1 MAITLFISDLHLS
14 DSTTAT
20 ESALIAL
27 LEDYSELDALY
38 ILGDFFEYWV
48 GDDDDSAQ
56 IRRVCQTL
64 AARAE
69 RGTDIYL
76 MRGNRDFALGEAFAQ
91 CAKATLLADD
101 EYVIDLYGTP
111 TALLHGDTLCT
122 DDHDYQAIRA
132 VIRDPAWL
140 SDMLVK
146 PLEERRAF
154 AQAMRQASKAKAEND
169 PDNIVDVNDNAVEE
183 TFQRLGVTQLIHGHT
198 HRPQMHR
205 HQGGQ
210 RWVLGD
216 WTPEHGAVIGVA
228 TPETFRLQT
237 LSLA

>member
-64 AARAE
+64 TVQAE

-91 CAKATLLADD
+91 RAKATYWPMMSTSSTSM
-101 EYVIDLYGTP
+101 EPQPPYSTV
-111 TALLHGDTLCT
+111 TL
-122 DDHDYQAIRA
+122 
-132 VIRDPAWL
+132 V
-140 SDMLVK
+140 
-146 PLEERRAF
+146 
-154 AQAMRQASKAKAEND
+154 
-169 PDNIVDVNDNAVEE
+169 
-183 TFQRLGVTQLIHGHT
+183 
-198 HRPQMHR
+198 HR
-205 HQGGQ
+205 
-210 RWVLGD
+210 
-216 WTPEHGAVIGVA
+216 
-228 TPETFRLQT
+228 
-237 LSLA
+237 